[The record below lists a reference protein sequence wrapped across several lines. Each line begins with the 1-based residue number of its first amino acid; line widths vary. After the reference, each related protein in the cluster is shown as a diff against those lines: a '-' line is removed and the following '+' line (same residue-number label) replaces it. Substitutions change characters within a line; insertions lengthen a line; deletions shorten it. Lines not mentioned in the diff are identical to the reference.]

1 MTEEGERKDRAI
13 QQKENQISSLREEAR
28 AKEKQKCAEIDRLKL
43 SYFSEVEQLRIQVRD
58 LNTQNHLV
66 TSKMEAQIAE
76 LKSKAMLYES
86 QTETKYKALIQ
97 EREQFKQIISRER
110 ELLNVQLAQERE
122 RIKCLIADNH
132 DLQSIL
138 SKLTSENATLQHT
151 ISELHTAAADKDDI
165 IQMKDVL
172 VKRKDSDLEAKSK
185 ALEEKDVAMLAMS
198 EQVTKARDY
207 LTTKQQVSKIYAKCN
222 CAC

>member
-1 MTEEGERKDRAI
+1 M
-13 QQKENQISSLREEAR
+13 
-28 AKEKQKCAEIDRLKL
+28 
-43 SYFSEVEQLRIQVRD
+43 
-58 LNTQNHLV
+58 
-66 TSKMEAQIAE
+66 
-76 LKSKAMLYES
+76 
-86 QTETKYKALIQ
+86 
-97 EREQFKQIISRER
+97 
-110 ELLNVQLAQERE
+110 
-122 RIKCLIADNH
+122 IADNH

-165 IQMKDVL
+165 IQMKDIL